1 MDVSSLTKKL
11 EKEVK
16 RRRTFAIISHP
27 DAGKTTLTEKLLLY
41 GGAIHLAGAVK
52 AKSNQRKTTS
62 DWMEIE
68 KQRGISIST
77 TVLRFEYSDFQINL
91 LDTPG
96 HKDFSEDTYR
106 TLVAADAA
114 VMLIDAAKGVEPQT
128 LKLFEVCRMRGL
140 PIFTFINKMD
150 RPARDP
156 LELIDELEKVLG
168 IRSSPISWPIGMGD
182 RFKGVY
188 DRRKEEVLLF
198 QAEDKAHAS
207 KQIPA
212 LKVGNIASA
221 DLVSALNPPDEKRQE
236 LLELQEEVRSQIEL
250 LEIAGDPYDAER
262 VLKGELT
269 PVFFGSA
276 MNNFGVQHFLDN
288 FLTMAPEPTGR
299 LSNEGLVDPLNTD
312 FSGVFFKIQANIDPQ
327 HRDRVAFFRVCS
339 GKFTR
344 GMDAKHGRLQQNFKL
359 NKAFHFFA
367 QERNLIEEAWPGDI
381 IGFLDTTGDFRI
393 GDTLCEGKVFEY
405 EGVPRFSPENFA
417 GVSLADPLKR
427 KQLKK
432 GLDQLSEEGVVQVFK
447 SSTRGDAQPI
457 LGVVGALQFDVL
469 QHRIKTEY
477 SVDMKLERMG
487 YSRARWAVPAEQGKD
502 ISKEI
507 SEFQSYADCLVAED
521 RDSLPV
527 ILFKSDWSMNWATGK
542 YPQLKFLPSAPP
554 VRSRSK

>member
-1 MDVSSLTKKL
+1 MAASPKQL
-11 EKEVK
+11 EKEIN
-16 RRRTFAIISHP
+16 RRKTFAIISHP

-52 AKSNQRKTTS
+52 AKSNHRKTTS

-77 TVLRFEYSDFQINL
+77 TVLRFEYRDFQINL

-188 DRRKEEVLLF
+188 DRRREEVLLF

-212 LKVGNIASA
+212 IKLENIGSP
-221 DLVSALNPPDEKRQE
+221 DFISALNPAPDKEAE
-236 LLELQEEVRSQIEL
+236 LLELQKEVCSQLEL
-250 LEIAGDPYDAER
+250 LEIAGDPYDHQR
-262 VLKGELT
+262 VLRGELT

-276 MNNFGVQHFLDN
+276 MNNFGVQHFLDS
-288 FLTMAPEPTGR
+288 FLEMAPAPTGR
-299 LSNEGLVDPLNTD
+299 LSNLGLIEPRSG

-327 HRDRVAFFRVCS
+327 HRDRVSFLRVCS
-339 GKFTR
+339 GHFER
-344 GMDAKHGRLQQNFKL
+344 GMEAKHARLQQNFKL

-367 QERNLIEEAWPGDI
+367 QERQMIDEAYPGDI

-393 GDTLCEGKVFEY
+393 GDTLCTENLFEY

-432 GLDQLSEEGVVQVFK
+432 GLDQLSEEGVVQIFR
-447 SSTRGDAQPI
+447 SETRGDAQPI

-477 SVDMKLERMG
+477 SVEMKLERMG
-487 YSRARWAVPAEQGKD
+487 YSRARWLIPNQSGAD
-502 ISKEI
+502 ISKELN
-507 SEFQSYADCLVAED
+507 EFSSYADCLVVRD

-527 ILFKSDWSMNWATGK
+527 VLFKSDWSLNWAVGK
-542 YPQLKFLPSAPP
+542 YPSLKFLNSAPLALIP
-554 VRSRSK
+554 SK

>member
-1 MDVSSLTKKL
+1 MSSAPPKQLDR
-11 EKEVK
+11 EIN

-77 TVLRFEYSDFQINL
+77 TVLRFEYQDYQINL

-128 LKLFEVCRMRGL
+128 IKLFEVCRMRGL

-168 IRSSPISWPIGMGD
+168 IRSTPISWPIGMGD

-188 DRRKEEVLLF
+188 DRRQKEVLLF
-198 QAEDKAHAS
+198 QAEEKAHAS
-207 KQIPA
+207 KQIPTI
-212 LKVGNIASA
+212 KISNIS
-221 DLVSALNPPDEKRQE
+221 SPDFLQAIGANSGKEQE
-236 LLELQEEVRSQIEL
+236 LINLQEEVTSQLEL
-250 LEIAGDPYDAER
+250 LEIAGDPFDSDR
-262 VLKGELT
+262 VLRGELT

-276 MNNFGVQHFLDN
+276 MNNFGVQHFLDC
-288 FLTMAPEPTGR
+288 FLKMAPAPTGR
-299 LSNEGLVDPLNTD
+299 LSNLGVIPPQSA

-327 HRDRVAFFRVCS
+327 HRDRVSFFRVCS
-339 GKFTR
+339 GKFSR
-344 GMDAKHGRLQQNFKL
+344 GMDATHGRLRQNFKL

-381 IGFLDTTGDFRI
+381 VGFLDTSGDFRI
-393 GDTLCEGKVFEY
+393 GDTLCTDQCFEY

-432 GLDQLSEEGVVQVFK
+432 GLDQLSEEGVVQIFK
-447 SSTRGDAQPI
+447 SESRGDGQPI
-457 LGVVGALQFDVL
+457 LGVVGVLQFDVL

-477 SVDMKLERMG
+477 GVDMRLERLG
-487 YSRARWAVPAEQGKD
+487 YSRARWLVAGDPGQD
-502 ISKEI
+502 ISKEVN
-507 SEFQSYADCLVAED
+507 EFNSYADCLVVKD
-521 RDSLPV
+521 RDQSPV
-527 ILFKSDWSMNWATGK
+527 VLFKSNWSMNWAVGK
-542 YPQLKFLPSAPP
+542 YPHLKFLPSA
-554 VRSRSK
+554 KN

>member
-1 MDVSSLTKKL
+1 MSDNFLNQQIQ
-11 EKEVK
+11 

-52 AKSNQRKTTS
+52 AKSNARKTTS

-77 TVLRFEYSDFQINL
+77 TVLQFEYQGFQINL

-188 DRRKEEVLLF
+188 DRQKEEVLLF
-198 QAEDKAHAS
+198 QAEDRAHAS
-207 KQIPA
+207 KPVPVVK
-212 LKVGNIASA
+212 LEGLLEA
-221 DLVSALNPPDEKRQE
+221 DQDLEQE
-236 LLELQEEVRSQIEL
+236 LKSQLEL
-250 LEIAGDPYDAER
+250 LEIAGDPFDAER
-262 VLKGELT
+262 VKKGELT

-276 MNNFGVQHFLDN
+276 MNNFGVQHFLN
-288 FLTMAPEPTGR
+288 CFLEMAPAPTGR
-299 LSNEGLVDPLNTD
+299 VSNQGIIDPTSA

-327 HRDRVAFFRVCS
+327 HRDRVSFFRVCS

-344 GMDAKHGRLQQNFKL
+344 GMAATHSRLKKSFKL

-367 QERNLIEEAWPGDI
+367 QERHLIEEAWPGDI
-381 IGFLDTTGDFRI
+381 VGFLDTTGDFRI
-393 GDTLCEGKVFEY
+393 GDTLCSGSQFEY
-405 EGVPRFSPENFA
+405 EGVPRFSPENFS

-432 GLDQLSEEGVVQVFK
+432 GLDQLSEEGVVQIFR
-447 SSTRGDAQPI
+447 SETRGEAQPI

-469 QHRIKTEY
+469 QHRVRTEY
-477 SVDMKLERMG
+477 GVEMRLERMAFT
-487 YSRARWAVPAEQGKD
+487 RARWLAPLEKGQD
-502 ISKEI
+502 ISKELN
-507 SEFQSYADCLVAED
+507 EFQSYADCLVVKD
-521 RDSLPV
+521 RDNLPV
-527 ILFKSDWSMNWATGK
+527 ILFKSDWNMNWATGK
-542 YPQLKFLPSAPP
+542 YPGLQFLPSAPL
-554 VRSRSK
+554 SLLS

>member
-1 MDVSSLTKKL
+1 
-11 EKEVK
+11 
-16 RRRTFAIISHP
+16 
-27 DAGKTTLTEKLLLY
+27 
-41 GGAIHLAGAVK
+41 
-52 AKSNQRKTTS
+52 
-62 DWMEIE
+62 MEIE

-77 TVLRFEYSDFQINL
+77 TVLRFEYQNYQINL

-150 RPARDP
+150 RPSRDP

-188 DRRKEEVLLF
+188 DRRKEEVLFF

-207 KQIPA
+207 RQIPA
-212 LKVGNIASA
+212 KKIGHIASA
-221 DLVSALNPPDEKRQE
+221 DFLSVLNPSPNQRDEV
-236 LLELQEEVRSQIEL
+236 LELQNEVRTQLEL
-250 LEIAGDPYDAER
+250 LEIAGDPFDFER
-262 VLKGELT
+262 VLRGELT

-288 FLTMAPEPTGR
+288 FLEMAPAPTSR
-299 LSNEGLVDPLNTD
+299 VSNAGPIDPSSD

-327 HRDRVAFFRVCS
+327 HRDRVSFFRVCS

-344 GMDAKHGRLQQNFKL
+344 GMEAQHGRLKQNFKL

-381 IGFLDTTGDFRI
+381 VGFLDTSGDFRI
-393 GDTLCEGKVFEY
+393 GDTLCSGKHFEY

-417 GVSLADPLKR
+417 SVSLADPLKR

-432 GLDQLSEEGVVQVFK
+432 GLDQLSEEGVVQIFRSVLK
-447 SSTRGDAQPI
+447 GDAQPI
-457 LGVVGALQFDVL
+457 LGVVGSLQFDVL

-477 SVDMKLERMG
+477 SVEMRIERM
-487 YSRARWAVPAEQGKD
+487 SFSKARWIVPQEPHTD
-502 ISKEI
+502 ISKEL
-507 SEFQSYADCLVAED
+507 SEFSSYADCLVVSD

-527 ILFKSDWSMNWATGK
+527 VLFKSDWSMNWATGK
-542 YPQLKFLPSAPP
+542 YPQLKFLPSAPLN
-554 VRSRSK
+554 